1 MNVEKFEILIDGFA
15 DLLATKVLER
25 LSGEAATSNGAL
37 RPRLLDVEQAA
48 VYLGRTKISIQHMI
62 SAGRLPVV
70 RVDRRVF
77 IDVRDLD
84 ALIVNCKSNFN

>member
-1 MNVEKFEILIDGFA
+1 MNNGTLETLLDGFA
-15 DLLATKVLER
+15 DLLAAKVLAR
-25 LSGEAATSNGAL
+25 LSSEPGPGKGTL

-48 VYLGRTKISIQHMI
+48 VYLGRTKVSVQHLI

-84 ALIVNCKSNFN
+84 TLIENCKFNVN